1 MDQKNMEIVIASNN
15 VHKIDEIRDKLRP
28 LLDITVHAM
37 KDRCGSMDIEE
48 TGKTFEDNALIKAR
62 AVHDFCKMAV
72 LADDSGLVVDFLKG
86 EPGVYS
92 ARYGGLSSDQERN
105 MLLLSKL
112 EGVPTADRTARFVC
126 VMALCRED
134 GTETVVRGE
143 CEGIIAEAPSGS
155 CGFGYDPIFYIPEFE
170 CTMAQLSMEQKNRI
184 SHRARALDSLH
195 HMLKSLI

>member
-1 MDQKNMEIVIASNN
+1 MPLLSQFFKKVWCKNMEIVIASNN

-105 MLLLSKL
+105 MLLLCCLHFSL
-112 EGVPTADRTARFVC
+112 SSTLISQF
-126 VMALCRED
+126 
-134 GTETVVRGE
+134 
-143 CEGIIAEAPSGS
+143 
-155 CGFGYDPIFYIPEFE
+155 
-170 CTMAQLSMEQKNRI
+170 CTSF
-184 SHRARALDSLH
+184 LDW
-195 HMLKSLI
+195 